1 MKPKLKTPGTMLLR
15 LNCDVLLSH
24 SAFIFNLRRYTW
36 VNAALDSTGIGTPLA
51 AVAAPWF
58 ICVYVNHL
66 PWECALR

>member
-1 MKPKLKTPGTMLLR
+1 
-15 LNCDVLLSH
+15 
-24 SAFIFNLRRYTW
+24 LRRYTW